1 MKVDECISR
10 FVAASTSVFDEG
22 DAFFAMSVLCAG
34 NHFYYEVLSFGRV
47 FQKTCDEVKF
57 GFKPTKVAPIFFGVD
72 VVFLKFGKSRG
83 WIGYGIAVERDE
95 IWANTISFFV
105 GVSKK
110 RPVNVFVKV
119 FAEFYEVFS
128 GQASAGV
135 DVEFASFG

>member
-10 FVAASTSVFDEG
+10 FPTTAATVFDKG
-22 DAFFAMSVLCAG
+22 DTLFAMPVMCFEKRLDQE
-34 NHFYYEVLSFGRV
+34 FLSFGRV
-47 FQKTCDEVKF
+47 FQKTCDEVEF

-83 WIGYGIAVERDE
+83 WIGYGIAVERDG
-95 IWANTISFFV
+95 IRANTISFFV
-105 GVSKK
+105 GVCKK

-135 DVEFASFG
+135 DVEFTGFG